1 MSGPRTEAIV
11 VAAGRGERLGAPG
24 GKAFVSLLGQPMLVH
39 TLRAV
44 EACPVVDEIVLVVP
58 ADRVTAAG
66 DVIRAFRLTRVR
78 ELVPGGDE
86 RQDSVVRGLARVGDA
101 EVVLVHD
108 GARPLVRPEVITS
121 VARAAAETG
130 AASAGIPMRETVKT
144 VEAGDAVRTED
155 RARFWIARTPQ
166 AFRTPLLREAHQRAA
181 QDGFRGADDAVLVE
195 RLGRTV
201 RMVED
206 SPTNIKITVPD
217 DLRLA
222 EAYLGGARAVTTR
235 TGMGVDA
242 HRLVP
247 GRQLRLGGVE
257 IPHLLGLAGHSD
269 ADVLLHAVMDAL
281 LGAAAMGDIGT
292 HFPPGDPAYKDAD
305 SLGLLQRVGGML
317 AASGWTVAHLDA
329 VVLAEAP
336 RIAPH
341 VPQMRQRIGAA
352 LGIDGAAVSIKAT
365 TTEGMGAVGR
375 GEGITAYA
383 VATVSR
389 ER

>member
-11 VAAGRGERLGAPG
+11 VAAGRGERLGASG

-39 TLRAV
+39 TLRAI
-44 EACPVVDEIVLVVP
+44 EACALVEGIIVVVP
-58 ADRVTAAG
+58 RDRLSDAG
-66 DVIRAFRLTRVR
+66 TLIERSGFTRVR
-78 ELVPGGDE
+78 EVVPGGAE
-86 RQDSVVRGLARVGDA
+86 RQDSVAAGLVRVGDP
-101 EVVLVHD
+101 EVVMVHD
-108 GARPLVRPEVITS
+108 GARPLVQADVIAA
-121 VARAAAETG
+121 VVRAAADSG
-130 AASAGIPMRETVKT
+130 AASAGIPMRETVKA
-144 VEAGDAVRTED
+144 VEAGEAVRTED
-155 RARFWIARTPQ
+155 RAHLWIARTPQ
-166 AFRTPLLREAHQRAA
+166 AFRTPLLREAHRRAA

-206 SPTNIKITVPD
+206 SPANVKITVPD

-247 GRQLRLGGVE
+247 GRALRLGGVE
-257 IPHLLGLAGHSD
+257 IAHPLGLAGYSD

-281 LGAAAMGDIGT
+281 LGATGLGDIGT
-292 HFPPGDPAYKDAD
+292 HFPPGDPAFKDAD
-305 SLGLLQRVGGML
+305 SLGLLRRVGGML
-317 AASGWTVAHLDA
+317 AASGWTVAHLDT
-329 VVLAEAP
+329 VLLAEAP

-341 VPQMRQRIGAA
+341 VARMREAIAGA
-352 LGIDGAAVSIKAT
+352 LGIDAAAVSIKAT
-365 TTEGMGAVGR
+365 TTEGMGAIGR

-389 ER
+389 AG